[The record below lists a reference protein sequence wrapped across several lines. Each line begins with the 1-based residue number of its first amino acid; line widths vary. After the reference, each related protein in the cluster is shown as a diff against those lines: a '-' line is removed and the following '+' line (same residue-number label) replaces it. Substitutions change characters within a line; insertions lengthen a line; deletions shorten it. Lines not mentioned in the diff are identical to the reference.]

1 MGSTESRL
9 RASLGPNA
17 ATRGALGL
25 AAAVLGSGC
34 ATSELPV
41 QHVAVYR
48 NGVAYFERAGR
59 VSKDEVRFAMRP
71 TDVGDFLATLAVMDG
86 TGDSVRAA
94 AFPSRVGGSDN
105 AKDGD
110 RETVVLTLD
119 GRPHDLRVGYVA
131 QSPVWKPSYRLVM
144 HANGSADLQVWGIVE
159 NFSGEDW
166 RNVRLSLVA
175 GAPIAFQADLGTPIT
190 PGRPMVTDEGENN
203 SVVPHGETTL
213 AQRGISGSLPEA
225 PPGLKRG
232 LERSIQS
239 SGLMVGSPA
248 SGGSVAASPT
258 SRPAPP
264 PRPAPLSYNMSAT
277 APAVSGGGYGAQV
290 LAGGSTRYDLPLP
303 VTIRD
308 GGASM
313 VLALDRSVT
322 GEVLML
328 FAPDPSL
335 PDSSSHPFRAACFK
349 NTTGGTIERGPI
361 AMFDEGAFLGQG
373 LLDPLPAGATA
384 TMPFALERSVEVRRE
399 GGRDDGAVRV
409 ASIEHGELYVE
420 QDRTTTYRVT
430 NGADQPAKVLVRHVR
445 LADSRLV
452 TPPEGTQ
459 EELSRGTALV
469 PAQVAP
475 HSSEVLALGEAGAS
489 RRTADWLTDVA
500 DQAIRRYMADPKAD
514 ADAVQKL
521 SAAWAVR
528 RELVKRSDERYS
540 LQQESYTLGQQTP
553 QASDAKAKI
562 AANTKRVAEL
572 DAKIGEL
579 TSQFQKA
586 LLGIRVVSP

>member
-1 MGSTESRL
+1 MGAYENGRP
-9 RASLGPNA
+9 ASVEQRGTLS
-17 ATRGALGL
+17 GALGL
-25 AAAVLGSGC
+25 AAAVVGAGC
-34 ATSELPV
+34 ATTELPV

-59 VSKDEVRFAMRP
+59 VSKDEVRFTMRP

-94 AFPSRVGGSDN
+94 AFPSRVAAGDN
-105 AKDGD
+105 PKDSD

-119 GRPHDLRVGYVA
+119 GRPHDLHVGYVA

-175 GAPIAFQADLGTPIT
+175 GAPIAFQADLGTPVT
-190 PGRPMVTDEGENN
+190 PGRPMVTDEGETN
-203 SVVPHGETTL
+203 SVVPHGETTV
-213 AQRGISGSLPEA
+213 AQRLQQERADMPQALKSGSTRSAGASASTGLLMGVPGGGAA
-225 PPGLKRG
+225 PARG
-232 LERSIQS
+232 
-239 SGLMVGSPA
+239 A
-248 SGGSVAASPT
+248 
-258 SRPAPP
+258 PAPT
-264 PRPAPLSYNMSAT
+264 PLGYGMSAT
-277 APAVSGGGYGAQV
+277 APAVTGGGYGAPV
-290 LAGGSTRYDLPLP
+290 VAGGSTRYDLPLP

-313 VLALDRSVT
+313 VLALNRSVS

-328 FAPDPSL
+328 YAPDPSL
-335 PDSSSHPFRAACFK
+335 ADSSSHPFRAACFK

-373 LLDPLPAGATA
+373 LLDPLPPGATA

-399 GGRDDGAVRV
+399 GGHDEGAVRV
-409 ASIEHGELYVE
+409 ASIEHGELYVQ
-420 QDRTTTYRVT
+420 QDRMTTYRLS
-430 NGADQPAKVLVRHVR
+430 NGADQPAKVLVRHTR
-445 LADSRLV
+445 LPDSRLV

-459 EELSRGTALV
+459 EELPRGTALV

-475 HSSEVLALGEAGAS
+475 HSTEQLVLSEAGAS

-500 DQAIRRYMADPKAD
+500 DQAVRRYLADPKAD
-514 ADAVQKL
+514 PDAVQKL

-528 RELVKRSDERYS
+528 RELIKRSDERYS
-540 LQQESYTLGQQTP
+540 LQQETYTLGQQTP
-553 QASDAKAKI
+553 QLSDTKTKI
-562 AANTKRVAEL
+562 AANTHRIAEL
-572 DAKIGEL
+572 DAKITDL
-579 TSQFQKA
+579 TAQLQKA